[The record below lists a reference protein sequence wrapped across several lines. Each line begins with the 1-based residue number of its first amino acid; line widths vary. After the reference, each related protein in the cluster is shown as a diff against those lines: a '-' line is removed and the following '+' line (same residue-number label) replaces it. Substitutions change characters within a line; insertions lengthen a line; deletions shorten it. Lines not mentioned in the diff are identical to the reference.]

1 MNNLKSETFDNSSF
15 FPNDKNTSYNN
26 LMKEIDEMIY
36 ISKAQISQVQ
46 VKINSPQPKVQNVYS
61 YCGEISKISEVT
73 SNSEIKSENGVSNI
87 SISDLNLESENLKL
101 QSALT
106 LERVNSHELSMKLK
120 CAEKE
125 IEKLKKQLKDNE
137 ILNFNTISEYKDLL
151 NKNEKKYLLEIKSI
165 ETNNNH
171 EKENIS
177 ELYTEK
183 IEKLKKEIEKTKK
196 EVNIIKTMVKTF
208 FNFYNKNLNLCNE
221 LNIIQPC
228 CNSVK
233 YDEFDNSGENNFS
246 KIKLVLE
253 TIDKLMQKLIIKNQ
267 ELINKKQLNDAN
279 IIEIDNLKHENE
291 LLKSQL
297 QKFVNK

>member
-1 MNNLKSETFDNSSF
+1 M
-15 FPNDKNTSYNN
+15 
-26 LMKEIDEMIY
+26 
-36 ISKAQISQVQ
+36 
-46 VKINSPQPKVQNVYS
+46 
-61 YCGEISKISEVT
+61 
-73 SNSEIKSENGVSNI
+73 
-87 SISDLNLESENLKL
+87 KL

-106 LERVNSHELSMKLK
+106 LERVNSHELAMKLK

-125 IEKLKKQLKDNE
+125 IEKLKKQLKENE

-183 IEKLKKEIEKTKK
+183 IEKLTKEIEKMQK

-228 CNSVK
+228 CNPVK
-233 YDEFDNSGENNFS
+233 YDEFDDTGENNFS